1 MQFAPDVDTTT
12 PEHLNQPVPQV
23 NGDRTDPYDVSHIN
37 HMEWEENGR
46 RSPTPNMESF
56 PPQPDCVTEILS
68 MDQLSSHNS
77 DSVVP
82 ASVSLHQSEQ
92 RNGQEQMR
100 CGIPMECSELEAI
113 MEGCLPFVVNSTA
126 IAIASSNPRSQ
137 YTSVHNEQV
146 TAVQLPQQ
154 EDDPCYRCDHMKILV
169 FLVTCCNATVCRTC
183 ADEIVKYQKCPFCN
197 QCVGD
202 IRRVM

>member
-1 MQFAPDVDTTT
+1 MHSVCTHVVALPEYNVNINLYAAMFLLMQ
-12 PEHLNQPVPQV
+12 
-23 NGDRTDPYDVSHIN
+23 
-37 HMEWEENGR
+37 EWEENGR

-100 CGIPMECSELEAI
+100 CGIPMECSELEAV
-113 MEGCLPFVVNSTA
+113 MEGCLPFVVSCA
-126 IAIASSNPRSQ
+126 
-137 YTSVHNEQV
+137 
-146 TAVQLPQQ
+146 L
-154 EDDPCYRCDHMKILV
+154 IL
-169 FLVTCCNATVCRTC
+169 
-183 ADEIVKYQKCPFCN
+183 
-197 QCVGD
+197 
-202 IRRVM
+202 MS